1 MTSQRRPPSLRP
13 EQCRAARAM
22 LHWSQEYLAEQASV
36 ARATVRDFETG
47 RHGLHR
53 STETLI
59 VAALVAAGISLLA
72 DPALGVGVFRRMTGE
87 DGEL

>member
-1 MTSQRRPPSLRP
+1 MADNRTTPTLVPA
-13 EQCRAARAM
+13 QCRAARAM
-22 LHWSQEYLAEQASV
+22 LHWSQETLAAHASV

-59 VAALVAAGISLLA
+59 VTALVAAGISFFA
-72 DPALGVGVFRRMTGE
+72 DPALGVGVLQRLSGD

>member
-1 MTSQRRPPSLRP
+1 MNNGRHPSPLRP
-13 EQCRAARAM
+13 EQCRAARAL
-22 LHWSQEYLAEQASV
+22 LHWSQASLAEHASV

-59 VAALVAAGISLLA
+59 VAALVAAGISFLA
-72 DPALGVGVFRRMTGE
+72 DPALGVGVFRRLASD